1 VSRPIIKASWAR
13 VPGHDEQRA
22 LLPHERDA
30 AEELH
35 RWAMK
40 VRTNLKQGVWPT
52 EMTLAM
58 FEAAVVEYGKCE
70 RLGFTSDAPADPH
83 VR

>member
-1 VSRPIIKASWAR
+1 MKSRPIPVSWSR
-13 VPGHDEQRA
+13 VPSFEEQRA

-52 EMTLAM
+52 DLTLAM
-58 FEAAVVEYGKCE
+58 FEAAVAEYGKCQ
-70 RLGFTSDAPADPH
+70 RLGVTRGEKD
-83 VR
+83 